1 MSAIFS
7 KLLDKLTNIIESPFL
22 IWEILTMLRVGVTGD
37 SGRELDEFLQLLA
50 TDIGIS
56 DNDLA
61 HLSRKDFLTATT
73 DDSSNHITP
82 PLLAS
87 DSNVLSSASAKFKK
101 LWISNRIF
109 IKSGCRLNENFT
121 NVLKQQFA
129 CGVQELNFG
138 DSRLAAKAINEW
150 VKEATNKRIPAIIS
164 PHDVGADT
172 QAVLANAIYFKAQ
185 WRQQFEPIDTKRK
198 PFRIDTQQSVL
209 VPMMSQV
216 VNARYAYLADHK
228 VQVLELP
235 YRDTDLAMLVI
246 LPHDVAADLRGV
258 TNLLLADVVGQLVF
272 RKVYVKL
279 PKFSYGCT
287 INLHSLLTE
296 FGVRGIFHGSQDFS
310 SLVAANA
317 SGFGVSKIIQQAFIN
332 VTEEGTEA
340 AAATICSI
348 DGAVSFEEKF
358 IADRPFYFCI
368 KNRNGLKLFEGC
380 YRQPS

>member
-7 KLLDKLTNIIESPFL
+7 KLLEKLTNIIESPFL

-37 SGRELDEFLQLLA
+37 SGRELDEFLQQIA

-56 DNDLA
+56 ENDLA
-61 HLSRKDFLTATT
+61 HLSRNDFLTSTT
-73 DDSSNHITP
+73 DDSNNHITP
-82 PLLAS
+82 PLSSS
-87 DSNVLSSASAKFKK
+87 DSNVLSSASEKSKK
-101 LWISNRIF
+101 LWISNRLF

-129 CGVQELNFG
+129 CGVQELNFC

-164 PHDVGADT
+164 SHDVGADT

-209 VPMMSQV
+209 VPLMSQV

-235 YRDTDLAMLVI
+235 YRDTDLSMLVI
-246 LPHDVAADLRGV
+246 LPHEVAADLSGV

-310 SLVAANA
+310 SLIAANA
-317 SGFGVSKIIQQAFIN
+317 SDFGVSKIIQQAFIN

-340 AAATICSI
+340 AAATTCSI
-348 DGAVSFEEKF
+348 DGVVSFEEKF

-368 KNRNGLKLFEGC
+368 KNRSGLKLFEGC